1 MSSYSRQDTSPFLHP
16 ALQGFT
22 ISLYEWPQTVETLWD
37 AVKGNILSI
46 LLRSDVAEQLNV

>member
-1 MSSYSRQDTSPFLHP
+1 MSSQSYHSYLDTSLDSHP

-37 AVKGNILSI
+37 AVKGN
-46 LLRSDVAEQLNV
+46 VT

>member
-1 MSSYSRQDTSPFLHP
+1 MSSHFHQDMSPFLHLV
-16 ALQGFT
+16 LQGFT

-46 LLRSDVAEQLNV
+46 LLTSGVAE

>member
-1 MSSYSRQDTSPFLHP
+1 MSSYSHQDTSPFLHLV
-16 ALQGFT
+16 LQGFT

-46 LLRSDVAEQLNV
+46 LLTSGVAE